1 MGRDMQVQRLTE
13 KLKQDTIDLPIIDFH
28 NHLQWKEILQQ
39 RKFENITQ
47 LWIRSDPYKHRLMRI
62 MGVSE
67 RRITGD
73 SNDWEK
79 FLSFCEVFPYL
90 VGTPVYDWSL
100 EELRQVFDCDLL
112 PSATNAR
119 QIWEWTNFKL
129 QDEAFSADRIV
140 MRFSPEYLAPCCSI
154 VEDITALQNSE
165 VLAPSLRGDDIS
177 RPTRKF
183 ICELEQ
189 ISGKAIFDFN
199 AYLEAVEIQIRN
211 FHRAGCRFSDHA
223 LDSGFR
229 YIPNDS
235 CARNGFLRILDN
247 KDITDEQAQQL
258 ASTVLLHVSRLYAK
272 YGWTIQLHIGAL
284 RTTSSRLRNLAGAAG
299 GYSAIGMD
307 YSLDDI
313 TRYLNDL
320 EQLANGLPKIILYTL
335 NPAHNAA
342 FATLSGS
349 FSTDGMQ
356 SVVCQ
361 GPAWWWCDHKY
372 GIRQMLDNYASYSV
386 LSTLVGMTTDSRSIL
401 SVVRHRYFR
410 EIACWWMSEKIV
422 SGDFRCDLKIAKEIL
437 TAIFYQNAKKL
448 INDVC

>member
-13 KLKQDTIDLPIIDFH
+13 QLKQDTMDLPIIDFH
-28 NHLQWKEILQQ
+28 NHLQWKDILQK

-67 RRITGD
+67 RKITGD
-73 SNDWEK
+73 SSDWER
-79 FLSFCEVFPYL
+79 FLAFCEVFPYL

-100 EELRQVFDCDLL
+100 EELRQVFGCGLL
-112 PSATNAR
+112 PSAANAR
-119 QIWEWTNFKL
+119 QIWEWTNSRL
-129 QDEAFSADRIV
+129 QDDAFSADQIV

-154 VEDITALQNSE
+154 VEDIAALQSSE
-165 VLAPSLRGDDIS
+165 VLVPSLRGDDIS
-177 RPTRKF
+177 HPTRKF
-183 ICELEQ
+183 ICELEK
-189 ISGKAIFDFN
+189 ISGKAISGFDT
-199 AYLEAVEIQIRN
+199 YLEAVEIRIRN

-229 YIPNDS
+229 YMPNES
-235 CARNGFLRILDN
+235 SARNGFLQILDN
-247 KDITDEQAQQL
+247 KSVTDEQAQQL
-258 ASTVLLHVSRLYAK
+258 ASTVLLHVSRLYAE

-307 YSLDDI
+307 YSIDDV

-320 EQLANGLPKIILYTL
+320 EQFADGLPKIILYTL

-342 FATLSGS
+342 FAALSGS
-349 FSTDGMQ
+349 FSADGVP

-386 LSTLVGMTTDSRSIL
+386 LSTMVGMTTDSRSIL
-401 SVVRHRYFR
+401 SVVRHPYFR
-410 EIACWWMSEKIV
+410 DIACRWMSEKII
-422 SGDFRCDLKIAKEIL
+422 SGDFKCDLNTAKEIL
-437 TAIFYQNAKKL
+437 TAIFYRNAKKL